1 MSLFKLIAFI
11 VSLWFILKIK
21 RFISGIQ
28 IKSGKSADNRKKNKR
43 KIGMDIQ
50 DADYEDI
57 K

>member
-1 MSLFKLIAFI
+1 MSLLKLIAFI
-11 VSLWFILKIK
+11 VSIWFILKIK

-28 IKSGKSADNRKKNKR
+28 ITSGKSANNRKKKSR

-50 DADYEDI
+50 DADYEDL

>member
-28 IKSGKSADNRKKNKR
+28 IKSGKSADNRKKKNR

>member
-50 DADYEDI
+50 DADYEDVE
-57 K
+57 